1 MNISKV
7 SGFSIL
13 PYSQNRKLGNLGNMS
28 LTSNSD
34 SSYNSRFK
42 NHKNMNWAENWKVP
56 IWFKRKNKNFRDFQV
71 FDFAL
76 YPKLKTRKSRKFC
89 LSRILTLIVTQ
100 DLKTPKKWTE
110 TKTKRFRYDL
120 EQQQKVSEN
129 SKFSILPYT
138 KNRKLGNLGNFSF
151 TSNFDSTC
159 NLRCKKKKKKMIW
172 DKI

>member
-1 MNISKV
+1 MNISEV
-7 SGFSIL
+7 SEFSIL

-76 YPKLKTRKSRKFC
+76 YPKSKTRKSRK
-89 LSRILTLIVTQ
+89 LHLPRILTLIVTQ
-100 DLKTPKKWTE
+100 DLNMPKNE
-110 TKTKRFRYDL
+110 LR
-120 EQQQKVSEN
+120 QKLKGS
-129 SKFSILPYT
+129 
-138 KNRKLGNLGNFSF
+138 
-151 TSNFDSTC
+151 D
-159 NLRCKKKKKKMIW
+159 MI
-172 DKI
+172 